1 MRLGGCLAAIVARL
15 PAGDSGPRL
24 IHDSDMRT
32 AFHAAS
38 GNIREALFLLY
49 DTFEA
54 RARLRREGPA

>member
-1 MRLGGCLAAIVARL
+1 MRK
-15 PAGDSGPRL
+15 
-24 IHDSDMRT
+24 